1 MQNKPSIKQPNLT
14 SFNLREI
21 KRLAMKTELIIA
33 ILISLLTIACEN
45 SDDKSFAIG
54 EGFEIYLT
62 VTPFSH
68 NLYMDYSTVDFDTI
82 LLSDTP
88 ILRYND
94 LKNYDPITHKLT
106 LGISHDSLRIGDAGV
121 YGRMFVVTI
130 DKIPI
135 FCGFKWPVIS
145 SIPCNWVYIEEP
157 YEDLDNLRDNELVIS
172 FSSEIYP
179 DPRTDNRILNRL
191 LQDGKIK

>member
-1 MQNKPSIKQPNLT
+1 
-14 SFNLREI
+14 
-21 KRLAMKTELIIA
+21 MKTKLIIT
-33 ILISLLTIACEN
+33 ILFCLLTIACEKGDN
-45 SDDKSFAIG
+45 KNYAIG

-62 VTPFSH
+62 ITPYSH

-82 LLSDTP
+82 SLSDTP

-94 LKNYDPITHKLT
+94 LKKYDTINHKLV

-130 DKIPI
+130 DKDPI

-145 SIPCNWVYIEEP
+145 SVPCNWVYIEEP
-157 YEDLDNLRDNELVIS
+157 YYELDNLKENELVFS
-172 FSSEIYP
+172 FSSEIYS
-179 DPRTDNRILNRL
+179 DPRTDDRIIGRL
-191 LQDGKIK
+191 LYDGKIR

>member
-1 MQNKPSIKQPNLT
+1 MQNKPSIKQPNLIT
-14 SFNLREI
+14 LNLIEI

-68 NLYMDYSTVDFDTI
+68 NLYMDYSTVNFDTI

-94 LKNYDPITHKLT
+94 LKKYDTITHKLT
-106 LGISHDSLRIGDAGV
+106 LGISHDALKIGDAGV
-121 YGRMFVVTI
+121 YGKMFVVTI
-130 DKIPI
+130 DKKPI
-135 FCGFKWPVIS
+135 YCGFKWPVIS

-157 YEDLDNLRDNELVIS
+157 YANLDNLNDNEIVFS
-172 FSSEIYP
+172 FVSEEYA
-179 DPRTDNRILNRL
+179 DPRLDKRIVDRL
-191 LQDGKIK
+191 KADGKIK

>member
-1 MQNKPSIKQPNLT
+1 
-14 SFNLREI
+14 
-21 KRLAMKTELIIA
+21 MKTELIIA
-33 ILISLLTIACEN
+33 ILISLLATACEN

-62 VTPFSH
+62 VTPYSH
-68 NLYMDYSTVDFDTI
+68 NLYMDYNAVDFDTI

-94 LKNYDPITHKLT
+94 LKNYDTITHKLT

-157 YEDLDNLRDNELVIS
+157 YEDLDDLRDNELVIS

-179 DPRTDNRILNRL
+179 DPRTDNRIVNRL
-191 LQDGKIK
+191 LHDGKIK

>member
-1 MQNKPSIKQPNLT
+1 
-14 SFNLREI
+14 
-21 KRLAMKTELIIA
+21 MKTELIIA
-33 ILISLLTIACEN
+33 ILISLLATACEN

-62 VTPFSH
+62 VTPYSH
-68 NLYMDYSTVDFDTI
+68 NLYMDYNTVDFDTI

-94 LKNYDPITHKLT
+94 LKNYDTITYKLT

-179 DPRTDNRILNRL
+179 DPRTDNRIVNRL
-191 LQDGKIK
+191 LHDGKIK